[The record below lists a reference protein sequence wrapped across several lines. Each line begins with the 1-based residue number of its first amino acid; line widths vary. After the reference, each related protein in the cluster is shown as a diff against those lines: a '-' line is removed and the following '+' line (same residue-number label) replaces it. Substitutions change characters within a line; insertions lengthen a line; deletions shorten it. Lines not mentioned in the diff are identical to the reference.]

1 MRMNNWIFRGLVV
14 FVIFAALVYSAVFLI
29 HSLSHESTDDA
40 YVAGVIV
47 PVSAEVKGKVVKV
60 FIKDNQSITA
70 GDPLLEIF
78 RDDYTHVLTQSNETL
93 SQVKAEDSELH
104 ASVEEKKKA
113 LVQAKANL
121 DAARAEE
128 DLADKDVKRY
138 ERLLKR
144 QVVAQSHFDTV
155 QSRWEVAQARRE
167 AAEASVA
174 EAGAALE
181 TLKARLTTQG
191 FRIKE
196 AETSRDQAR
205 LDLLRT
211 VVTAPISGRIAMKN
225 VDPGKYVEPG
235 QPLLSIVQEDT
246 WVIANFKE
254 TQIKKMTEGQSV
266 EIRVDAYP
274 GMIFKG
280 HIDSVQPGTG
290 AVFSLLPP
298 ENATGN
304 FVKVVQRVPVKI
316 IIDSRFDPVHPLWPG
331 LSVVPSVDI
340 TRQTGPKLMKK

>member
-1 MRMNNWIFRGLVV
+1 MNKWSFRLLVIGIV
-14 FVIFAALVYSAVFLI
+14 LAGICAVIYFVW
-29 HSLSHESTDDA
+29 SLSYESTDDA

-60 FIKDNQSITA
+60 YIKDNQSITA
-70 GDPLLEIF
+70 GNPLLEIF
-78 RDDYTHVLTQSNETL
+78 RDDYTHVMTQSKETL
-93 SQVKAEDSELH
+93 SQVKAEDSELR

-138 ERLLKR
+138 ERLLK
-144 QVVAQSHFDTV
+144 QKVVAQSHFDTV
-155 QSRWEVAQARRE
+155 QSRWKVAQARRE
-167 AAEASVA
+167 AAEAAVA

-181 TLKARLTTQG
+181 TLKARVTTQG

-205 LDLLRT
+205 LDLSRT
-211 VVTAPISGRIAMKN
+211 VVTAPMSGRIAMKN

-235 QPLLSIVQEDT
+235 QPLLAIVQEDT

-254 TQIKKMTEGQSV
+254 TQIKKMTVGQSV
-266 EIRVDAYP
+266 EIKVDAYP
-274 GMIFKG
+274 GMTFKG

-290 AVFSLLPP
+290 AIFSLLPP

-316 IIDSRFDPVHPLWPG
+316 VIDSRFDPAHPLWPG
-331 LSVVPSVDI
+331 LSVVPTVDVS
-340 TRQTGPKLMKK
+340 RRTGPGLAKK

>member
-1 MRMNNWIFRGLVV
+1 MNKWSFRLLVIGIV
-14 FVIFAALVYSAVFLI
+14 LAGICAVIYFVW
-29 HSLSHESTDDA
+29 SLSYESTDDA

-60 FIKDNQSITA
+60 YIKDNQSITA
-70 GDPLLEIF
+70 GKPLLEIF
-78 RDDYTHVLTQSNETL
+78 RDDYTHVMTQSNETL

-138 ERLLKR
+138 ERLLK
-144 QVVAQSHFDTV
+144 QKVVAQSHFDTV
-155 QSRWEVAQARRE
+155 QSRWKVAQARRE
-167 AAEASVA
+167 AAEAAVA
-174 EAGAALE
+174 EAGATLE
-181 TLKARLTTQG
+181 TLKARVTTQG

-205 LDLLRT
+205 LDLSRT
-211 VVTAPISGRIAMKN
+211 VVTAPMSGRIAMKN

-235 QPLLSIVQEDT
+235 QPLLAIVQEDT

-254 TQIKKMTEGQSV
+254 TQIKKMTVGQSV
-266 EIRVDAYP
+266 EIKVDAYP
-274 GMIFKG
+274 VMTFKG

-331 LSVVPSVDI
+331 LSVVPTVDVS
-340 TRQTGPKLMKK
+340 RRTGPGLAKK

>member
-1 MRMNNWIFRGLVV
+1 MKNWIFRGLVI
-14 FVIFAALVYSAVFLI
+14 FVIFAALLYSVVFLI

-60 FIKDNQSITA
+60 FINDNQSITV

-78 RDDYTHVLTQSNETL
+78 RDDYTHVLTQKNDTL

-138 ERLLKR
+138 ERLLK
-144 QVVAQSHFDTV
+144 QKVVSQSQFDTV
-155 QSRWEVAQARRE
+155 QSRWKVAQARRE
-167 AAEASVA
+167 AAEAAVA
-174 EAGAALE
+174 EAEAALE
-181 TLKARLTTQG
+181 TLKTRLTTQG

-196 AETSRDQAR
+196 AETSLDQAR

-225 VDPGKYVEPG
+225 VDPGKYIEPG
-235 QPLLSIVQEDT
+235 QPLLAIVKEDT

-254 TQIKKMTEGQSV
+254 TQIKKMTVGQGV
-266 EIRVDAYP
+266 EIKVDAYP
-274 GMIFKG
+274 GMTFKG
-280 HIDSVQPGTG
+280 HVDSVQPGTG

-304 FVKVVQRVPVKI
+304 FIKVVQRVPVKI

-331 LSVVPSVDI
+331 LSVVPTVDVS
-340 TRQTGPKLMKK
+340 RRTGLNLAKK

>member
-1 MRMNNWIFRGLVV
+1 MNKWAFRLLVIGIV
-14 FVIFAALVYSAVFLI
+14 LAGICAVIYFVW
-29 HSLSHESTDDA
+29 SLSYESTDDA

-60 FIKDNQSITA
+60 YIKDNQSITA
-70 GDPLLEIF
+70 GKPLLEIF
-78 RDDYTHVLTQSNETL
+78 RDDYTHVMTQSNETL

-104 ASVEEKKKA
+104 ASMEEKKKA

-138 ERLLKR
+138 ERLLK
-144 QVVAQSHFDTV
+144 QKVVAQSHFDTV
-155 QSRWEVAQARRE
+155 QSRWKVAQARRE
-167 AAEASVA
+167 AAEAAVA
-174 EAGAALE
+174 EAGATLE
-181 TLKARLTTQG
+181 TLKARVTTQG

-205 LDLLRT
+205 LDLSRT
-211 VVTAPISGRIAMKN
+211 VVTAPMSGRIAMKN

-235 QPLLSIVQEDT
+235 QPLLAIVQEDT

-254 TQIKKMTEGQSV
+254 TQIKKMTVGQSV
-266 EIRVDAYP
+266 EIKVDAYP
-274 GMIFKG
+274 VMTFKG

-331 LSVVPSVDI
+331 LSVVPTVDVS
-340 TRQTGPKLMKK
+340 RRTGPGLAKK

>member
-1 MRMNNWIFRGLVV
+1 MNKWSFRLLVIGIV
-14 FVIFAALVYSAVFLI
+14 LAGICAVIYFVW
-29 HSLSHESTDDA
+29 SLSYESTDDA

-60 FIKDNQSITA
+60 YIKDNQSITA
-70 GDPLLEIF
+70 GKPLLEIF
-78 RDDYTHVLTQSNETL
+78 RDDYTHVMTQSNETL

-138 ERLLKR
+138 ERLLK
-144 QVVAQSHFDTV
+144 QKVVAQSHFDTV
-155 QSRWEVAQARRE
+155 QSRWKVAQARRE
-167 AAEASVA
+167 AAEAAVA
-174 EAGAALE
+174 EAGATLE
-181 TLKARLTTQG
+181 TLKARVTTQG

-205 LDLLRT
+205 LDLSRT
-211 VVTAPISGRIAMKN
+211 VVTAPMSGRIAMKN

-235 QPLLSIVQEDT
+235 QPLLAIVQEDT

-254 TQIKKMTEGQSV
+254 TQIKKMTVGQSV
-266 EIRVDAYP
+266 EIKVDAYP
-274 GMIFKG
+274 GMTFKG

-331 LSVVPSVDI
+331 LSVVPTVDVS
-340 TRQTGPKLMKK
+340 RRTGPGLAKK

>member
-1 MRMNNWIFRGLVV
+1 MNKWSFRLLVIGIV
-14 FVIFAALVYSAVFLI
+14 LAGICAVIYFVW
-29 HSLSHESTDDA
+29 SLSYESTDDA

-47 PVSAEVKGKVVKV
+47 PVSAEVKGKVVKIY
-60 FIKDNQSITA
+60 IKDNQSITA

-78 RDDYTHVLTQSNETL
+78 RDDYTHVMTQSNETL

-121 DAARAEE
+121 DAACAEE

-138 ERLLKR
+138 ERLLK
-144 QVVAQSHFDTV
+144 QKVVAQSHFDTV
-155 QSRWEVAQARRE
+155 QSRWKVAQARRE
-167 AAEASVA
+167 AAEAAVA
-174 EAGAALE
+174 EAGATLE
-181 TLKARLTTQG
+181 TLRARVITQG

-211 VVTAPISGRIAMKN
+211 VVTAPMSGRIAMKN

-235 QPLLSIVQEDT
+235 QPLLAIVQEDT

-254 TQIKKMTEGQSV
+254 TQIKKMTVGQSV
-266 EIRVDAYP
+266 EIKVDAYP
-274 GMIFKG
+274 GMSFKG
-280 HIDSVQPGTG
+280 HIDSMQPGTG
-290 AVFSLLPP
+290 AIFSLLPP

-316 IIDSRFDPVHPLWPG
+316 VMDSRFDPAHPLWPG
-331 LSVVPSVDI
+331 LSVVPTVDVS
-340 TRQTGPKLMKK
+340 RRTGPSLAKK